1 MLKKLRQTPNFFPNF
16 FLRSIASFFFL
27 TGCGKPTSLTNHYK
41 SPFELSQKKVHL
53 NGTEFPA
60 GTSLAVLKNETC
72 INSRTSSPSQT
83 HSMDREKTH
92 KVVLDHTTS
101 LAELEKFANED
112 PCIIG
117 VSHNLLVTTED
128 VPSDSKPEA
137 TPSHDPLLAKQTH
150 LSLIQATESYRTF
163 FDPTTGIKNDVII
176 AVIDTGIDLNHPD
189 LKDNLWVNEK
199 ELYGKPEVDDDG
211 DGYIDDIHGYNFVSQ
226 IGDPSHE
233 TLNDHGTHVAGL
245 AAATLSNGEGGAGV
259 MGERVRIMALN
270 IFGKNWAA
278 ETFDIDTA
286 IRFAVDHGAHVINLS
301 MGASGRSETT
311 AAAITY
317 ALNHGCLVVSS
328 AGNLHQNIDEEFF
341 FPASYAPEYPGL
353 ISVGAQ
359 NTQKNAL
366 CEFSNFGIRSVKI
379 AAPGCDDHA
388 PRSGLFSTLAKNQY
402 GYRKGTSMAA
412 PLISGAVAL
421 AYGLIRDRKGGAPV
435 QVNEVEEIILRSTTL
450 NSELEPFI
458 QNGRSLN
465 LKKLADEINR
475 MYP

>member
-1 MLKKLRQTPNFFPNF
+1 MLKRLRHTPNF

-27 TGCGKPTSLTNHYK
+27 VGCGKPTSLTHHYK

-53 NGTEFPA
+53 AGTEFPA
-60 GTSLAVLKNETC
+60 GTSLAVLKNEDC
-72 INSRTSSPSQT
+72 VNSRMNNSFQIYLPNS
-83 HSMDREKTH
+83 EKTH
-92 KVVLDHTTS
+92 KIVLDHTMS
-101 LAELEKFANED
+101 LSELEKIANED

-117 VSHNLLVTTED
+117 ISHNLLVTTEEI
-128 VPSDSKPEA
+128 PTDSKPEA
-137 TPSHDPLLAKQTH
+137 TQSQDPLLEKQTH
-150 LSLIQATESYRTF
+150 LNLIQAKESYRTF
-163 FDPTTGIKNDVII
+163 FDPANGIKNDVII
-176 AVIDTGIDLNHPD
+176 AVIDTGIDLNHTD

-199 ELYGKPEVDDDG
+199 ELHGKPDVDDDK
-211 DGYIDDIHGYNFVSQ
+211 DGYVDDIYGYNFVSQ

-245 AAATLSNGEGGAGV
+245 AAAILSNGEGGAGV

-286 IRFAVDHGAHVINLS
+286 IRFAADHGAHVINIS
-301 MGASGRSETT
+301 MGAAGRSETT
-311 AAAITY
+311 AATIAY
-317 ALNHGCLVVSS
+317 ALNQGCLVISS

-341 FPASYAPEYPGL
+341 FPASYAPDYPGL

-366 CEFSNFGIRSVKI
+366 CDFSNFGAESVKI
-379 AAPGCDDHA
+379 AAPGCDDQA
-388 PRSGLFSTLAKNQY
+388 LRSGLFSTLAKNHY
-402 GYRKGTSMAA
+402 GYKKGTSMAA

-421 AYGLIRDRKGGAPV
+421 AYGLIRDRRGGGPV
-435 QVNEVEEIILRSTTL
+435 QANEIEEIVLRSTTSL
-450 NSELEPFI
+450 SEIEPFI